1 MRVFLTDSLDG
12 RLLALPMPMAVTVRQ
27 VSVEQ
32 VRRTVDRGA
41 YGLFTDEQMAAL
53 VEYALNRNVTSAH
66 QQVHIE
72 HGDQLLLAQ
81 PTDGTDANTRGQ
93 RLRFYEVRIAR

>member
-1 MRVFLTDSLDG
+1 
-12 RLLALPMPMAVTVRQ
+12 MPIAVTVRQ

-41 YGLFTDEQMAAL
+41 YGLFTDEQMAAM
-53 VEYALNRNVTSAH
+53 VEYALNRAVTPAR
-66 QQVHIE
+66 QQVRIE

-81 PTDGTDANTRGQ
+81 PNDGAESTPRGP
-93 RLRFYEVRIAR
+93 RVRFYEVRIAR